1 MYIAK
6 ADKRSVC
13 PTYHPLFPILATL
26 LVISSTPVMS
36 SNRGGCLSQCLIIIG
51 YGPTLHDILTIE
63 PPWKR
68 LFKYIDYFYKNSGNT
83 TKIPKLRDPKYDKR
97 SLLFYATRPS
107 PVP

>member
-26 LVISSTPVMS
+26 LVISSHAIKS
-36 SNRGGCLSQCLIIIG
+36 WLSITTSLIIG

-68 LFKYIDYFYKNSGNT
+68 LF
-83 TKIPKLRDPKYDKR
+83 
-97 SLLFYATRPS
+97 
-107 PVP
+107 